1 MYSRKTETEKLIDRI
16 NNLKELPRTD
26 NVQSILNRL
35 EQELEDLCY
44 PDYERDCYSY

>member
-1 MYSRKTETEKLIDRI
+1 MYSNKTTKERLIERI

-35 EQELEDLCY
+35 EQELEDLGNY
-44 PDYERDCYSY
+44 DYERDCYCY